1 MKIMIVDD
9 EQPIREGLSVMI
21 GQIDSLSLELLSV
34 CSNAEEALDRMIV
47 QPPDVLISDIRM
59 PGMDGIRLA
68 ELVKERFPNTD
79 VVFLSGHSDFPFL
92 QRAVQ
97 LGIGDYLLKPL
108 KQTELAGALKRISL
122 KKRQQSQLNLKWDW
136 DKFAYAEF
144 PWKCI
149 VVGDLDEA
157 SSARATEI
165 GGAHTL
171 NWILNQ
177 VASEIVETTPGVC
190 LLRHSMSK
198 SSNIILGV
206 YGETEEAASNTAL
219 AVANE
224 ISAFWAEKIRTPLSF
239 GISEPSSDGMR
250 LYAALLEACKAM
262 FVRVTQGPSVRAYRE
277 AFMANASPS
286 AADPR
291 LNLNPL
297 LAYWDTGHYAEA
309 TEQLK
314 RLMRE
319 AAGQNNAFRI
329 LQSTELILLTLQE
342 NMRDVSGQRRPVAN
356 AQDIVILLNDL
367 LWSRNKEEFVKSIM
381 DWFSSVLDRTAPH
394 KQEGNVLSYAKSFIR
409 TNIHKPITLSDVADS
424 VYVTPHYLS
433 RVFKEKSGTSFM
445 EYLTSLRME
454 EAMRLLKDPTNKIYE
469 IAEMV
474 GYGSWK
480 HFSKTFKDTT
490 GLTPADYRKNL
501 G

>member
-21 GQIDSLSLELLSV
+21 GRIDSLSPELLSV

-79 VVFLSGHSDFPFL
+79 ILFLSGHSDFQYL
-92 QRAVQ
+92 RKAVQ

-108 KQTELAGALKRISL
+108 KQTELAAALKRISL
-122 KKRQQSQLNLKWDW
+122 KKRRQSQRNLKWDW

-165 GGAHTL
+165 GGPNTL
-171 NWILNQ
+171 NWILYQ
-177 VASEIVETTPGVC
+177 VASEVVEGTSGVC

-198 SSNIILGV
+198 SSNMILGV
-206 YGETEEAASNTAL
+206 YGETEQ
-219 AVANE
+219 AVAGTADAVTRD
-224 ISAFWAEKIRTPLSF
+224 ISSFWKEKIRTSLSF
-239 GISEPSSDGMR
+239 GISEPTSDGMR
-250 LYAALLEACKAM
+250 LYSSLLEACKAL
-262 FVRVTQGPSVRAYRE
+262 FARVTGGPSVRTYRE
-277 AFMANASPS
+277 AFLS
-286 AADPR
+286 AAPPAAELK

-297 LAYWDTGHYAEA
+297 LAYWDTGNHARM

-314 RLMRE
+314 LLLQE
-319 AAGQNNAFRI
+319 AAGQNNALHI

-342 NMRDVSGQRRPVAN
+342 NMRTASGQPVPSTGAE
-356 AQDIVILLNDL
+356 DILILLNDL
-367 LWSRNKEEFVKSIM
+367 LWSRNKEQWIASTM
-381 DWFSSVLDRTAPH
+381 DWFSSVLDRAAPH
-394 KQEGNVLSYAKSFIR
+394 KQEGNVLSHAKSFIR
-409 TNIHKPITLSDVADS
+409 SNLHKPITLSDVAES
-424 VYVTPHYLS
+424 VYVTPQYLS
-433 RVFKEKSGTSFM
+433 RVFKEKSGATFM
-445 EYLTSLRME
+445 EFLTSLRME
-454 EAMRLLKDPTNKIYE
+454 ESKRLLKDPTNKIYE
-469 IAEMV
+469 VAEMV

-490 GLTPADYRKNL
+490 GFTPADYRKNL